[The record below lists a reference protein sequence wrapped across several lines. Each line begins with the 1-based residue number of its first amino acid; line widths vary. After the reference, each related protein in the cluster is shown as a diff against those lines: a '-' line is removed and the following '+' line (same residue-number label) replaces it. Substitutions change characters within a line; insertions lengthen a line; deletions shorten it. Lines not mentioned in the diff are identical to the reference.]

1 MKPLRLWEA
10 KEATGPSRRRAPSWF
25 VGTENLLQAALQGLA
40 KSIGP
45 PCPSLFRSVVCR
57 LRSSLASP
65 IMPSAPAALQGTPT
79 PAEKPRAAEVHP
91 DSTSAD
97 SYGGKASADS
107 SAATGTPFKLHF
119 CEETNEPE
127 DVCNAQWLVLWSY
140 AAYAP
145 ERPSPEEQQLLRTF
159 FEFFP
164 DQCIEGPAANCYAEA
179 VRSSAPRVQTRR
191 ELLLWLC
198 MVENQCRQKA
208 GMPLKQCRYNDLMRR
223 WRYADGYV

>member
-127 DVCNAQWLVLWSY
+127 DVCNAQWLVVSRQTCLFVFSQAFTKAFRSLFQQRSTLSSGKWFGI
-140 AAYAP
+140 AA
-145 ERPSPEEQQLLRTF
+145 E
-159 FEFFP
+159 
-164 DQCIEGPAANCYAEA
+164 
-179 VRSSAPRVQTRR
+179 
-191 ELLLWLC
+191 
-198 MVENQCRQKA
+198 
-208 GMPLKQCRYNDLMRR
+208 
-223 WRYADGYV
+223 